1 MLVKLGNIFYH
12 YRNYFFPVMY
22 AALFIPSNP
31 IFADLNIGLISG
43 AILIF
48 LGMFIRCITVG
59 LVYII
64 RGGQNRRIYAEG
76 LVTGGIY
83 QICRN
88 PMYLGNILL
97 LIGFALFSNS
107 LLYLSVFIPAMLF
120 IYLGIIKAEE
130 AFLFGKFGNQYLEF
144 KNSTNAIL
152 PKLGRIIRAFKGH
165 KFRYKLVLANEHN
178 GIFMYSSGMIF
189 LLFYHKTWDLS
200 LSLEVFLAL
209 LVAFLVSKWLKRTG
223 RLYKD

>member
-12 YRNYFFPVMY
+12 YRNYFFPLLY
-22 AALFIPSNP
+22 AALFIPSDP
-31 IFADLNIGLISG
+31 LFVDPNIALISG

-48 LGMFIRCITVG
+48 LGMFVRCITVG
-59 LVYII
+59 LVYIV

-107 LLYLSVFIPAMLF
+107 VLYMIVFIPLMLF

-130 AFLFGKFGNQYLEF
+130 AFLYGKFGEQYLAF
-144 KNSTNAIL
+144 KNSTNAII
-152 PKLGRIIRAFKGH
+152 PKLGRINRAFQGH
-165 KFRYKLVLANEHN
+165 NFRYKLVLANEHN

-189 LLFYHKTWDLS
+189 LLLYQKVWEMNQALT
-200 LSLEVFLAL
+200 VFAVL
-209 LVAFLVSKWLKRTG
+209 LLFFLISKWMKRSG

>member
-1 MLVKLGNIFYH
+1 MLVKLGNVFYH
-12 YRNYFFPVMY
+12 YRNYFFPVLY
-22 AALFIPSNP
+22 AALFIPSPALFN
-31 IFADLNIGLISG
+31 DLNIALISG

-48 LGMFIRCITVG
+48 LGMFVRCVTVG

-107 LLYLSVFIPAMLF
+107 LLYMAIIIPMMLF

-130 AFLFGKFGNQYLEF
+130 AFLYGKFGEQYLAF
-144 KNSTNAIL
+144 KNSTNAII
-152 PKLGRIIRAFKGH
+152 PKLGRINRAFQGH
-165 KFRYKLVLANEHN
+165 NFRYKLVLANEHN

-189 LLFYHKTWDLS
+189 LLYFHKTWDMVQS
-200 LSLEVFLAL
+200 LVVFSVL
-209 LVAFLVSKWLKRTG
+209 LIVFLVSKWFKRTG